1 MKSSSAGQAALILI
15 MIMAVIGAV
24 SVSVAAREVES
35 LRSQEVETAG
45 SQSEGAA
52 GAGIELALATKADVP
67 QTQVGSGNV
76 TYQATY
82 ASAGSAGFVAAD
94 VDEGDLVSVSFVG
107 ASAGLSGINVYW
119 NNDAAVFA
127 SLLNSNP
134 ATGNYTV
141 ARFSGDA
148 NAARVASNKFT
159 QVTSGAYSFQGAAFQ
174 NLTTVP
180 INLAADPAP
189 NQLRILVLYQRSS
202 IGIEP
207 IGGTLA
213 NGQIV
218 TVNST
223 GTAENNIVTNVSLT
237 RFSERIPAVFDNVL
251 YTNSSLSQ

>member
-1 MKSSSAGQAALILI
+1 MKSSSSGQAALILI

-35 LRSQEVETAG
+35 LRSQEIETAG
-45 SQSEGAA
+45 RQAEGAA
-52 GAGIELALATKADVP
+52 GAGIELALSTKADVP

-94 VDEGDLVSVSFVG
+94 VDEGEVVAVSFAG
-107 ASAGLSGINVYW
+107 ASAGLTGISVYW

-127 SLLNSNP
+127 SLLNSNQ

-148 NAARVASNKFT
+148 NAVRVASNKLT
-159 QVTSGAYSFQGAAFQ
+159 QVTSGAYSFQAVNFANQ
-174 NLTTVP
+174 ITIP
-180 INLAADPAP
+180 INLAANPAP
-189 NQLRILVLYQRSS
+189 NQLRLMVLYQRSS

-213 NGQIV
+213 NGQVV

-223 GTAENNIVTNVSLT
+223 GTADNNIVTNVSLT

>member
-1 MKSSSAGQAALILI
+1 MKNFSSGQAALILI

-35 LRSQEVETAG
+35 LRSQEIETAS

-52 GAGIELALATKADVP
+52 GAGIELALSTKADVP
-67 QTQVGSGNV
+67 RAQVGSGNA

-82 ASAGSAGFVAAD
+82 TSAGSAGFVAAD

-107 ASAGLSGINVYW
+107 ATAGLTGINVYW

-127 SLLNSNP
+127 SLLNANQ

-141 ARFSGDA
+141 TRFSGDA
-148 NAARVASNKFT
+148 NAARVTSNKFT
-159 QVTSGAYSFQGAAFQ
+159 LATSGSYAFQG
-174 NLTTVP
+174 LTFANRITIP
-180 INLAADPAP
+180 INLAANPSP
-189 NQLRILVLYQRSS
+189 KQLRVLVLYRRSS

-213 NGQIV
+213 DGQIV

-237 RFSERIPAVFDNVL
+237 RFSERIPAVFDNLL
-251 YTNSSLSQ
+251 YTNNSLSQ

>member
-1 MKSSSAGQAALILI
+1 

-35 LRSQEVETAG
+35 LRSQEIETAG

-52 GAGIELALATKADVP
+52 GAGIELALSTKADVP
-67 QTQVGSGNV
+67 QTQVGSGN
-76 TYQATY
+76 ATY
-82 ASAGSAGFVAAD
+82 RATYTSAGSAGFVTAD
-94 VDEGDLVSVSFVG
+94 VDEGDLVSVSLVG
-107 ASAGLSGINVYW
+107 ATAGLSGVNVYW

-127 SLLNSNP
+127 GLLNANQ
-134 ATGNYTV
+134 ATGSYTV

-159 QVTSGAYSFQGAAFQ
+159 QVTSGAYAFGG
-174 NLTTVP
+174 LTFANRITIP
-180 INLAADPAP
+180 INLAANPAP
-189 NQLRILVLYQRSS
+189 RQLRLLVLYQRSS

-207 IGGTLA
+207 VGGTLA
-213 NGQIV
+213 DGQVV

-251 YTNSSLSQ
+251 YTNSSLGQ